1 MAEDQKGSFSVP
13 AHIAIIMDGNGRW
26 AKQRGLPRN
35 AGHRQGAR
43 VFENIC
49 GYCQKI
55 GVKYVTAYAFST
67 ENWKRPQSRN
77 RHNYGTAAQLSE
89 GSLQADKAECA
100 AAVFG

>member
-49 GYCQKI
+49 GPDGK
-55 GVKYVTAYAFST
+55 S
-67 ENWKRPQSRN
+67 W
-77 RHNYGTAAQLSE
+77 AAKS
-89 GSLQADKAECA
+89 
-100 AAVFG
+100 